1 MWRVKALFDA
11 GRVCMSLLGQVLRG
25 LGGSPHQKAWTLI
38 LWNQGIWLDSTFLRL
53 LPLLHAYVYHPSVLC
68 AADVPLPDQL
78 KGPDGL
84 HKVYDLL
91 VDKFATS
98 RGYDLHCVKLA
109 CGWLGETTRAIKQ
122 LAPLMKLG
130 HLEALTVVHRGRERG
145 ASTTDRLLRQVCS
158 FCSSQQIT
166 YPGVTCPAVLSS
178 IWICSNCFTQH
189 TVGLYKLKS
198 FCCTGCTALHAAVRQ
213 AERP

>member
-1 MWRVKALFDA
+1 MFDV
-11 GRVCMSLLGQVLRG
+11 GSLYVSLLGQVLRG

-53 LPLLHAYVYHPSVLC
+53 LPLLRAYVLYSRFLC
-68 AADVPLPDQL
+68 AVNVPLPDQL

-84 HKVYDLL
+84 HRVYDLL

-109 CGWLGETTRAIKQ
+109 CGWLGETSRVAKQ

-130 HLEALTVVHRGRERG
+130 HLEALTVVHRGRERK
-145 ASTTDRLLRQVCS
+145 ASTTERLLRQVCS
-158 FCSSQQIT
+158 FCSSKQLA
-166 YPGVTCPAVLSS
+166 YPEVTCPTVLSS

-189 TVGLYKLKS
+189 TVG
-198 FCCTGCTALHAAVRQ
+198 
-213 AERP
+213 